1 MQPLRILSQQLARLA
16 SPDRCVFTPNDLR
29 ALFPQMSPGAF
40 SALLARA
47 ASSGLLGHACRGL
60 YVAPNVLPNDGRA
73 LFRFAAR
80 LRAHQFN
87 YISLETVLSDAGVI
101 SQIPINTVFIMS
113 SGRSNRISCGPWGAI
128 EFVHT
133 EQNPADIASELHYD
147 QECGLW
153 RASVAQALRDM
164 RATKR
169 STDLVNQEL
178 AHELI

>member
-1 MQPLRILSQQLARLA
+1 VQPLRILSQQLARLA
-16 SPDRCVFTPNDLR
+16 SAARCVFTPNDLK

-47 ASSGLLGHACRGL
+47 ASSGVLARVCRGL

-80 LRAHQFN
+80 LRAHEFN

-101 SQIPINTVFIMS
+101 SQMPINTVFIMS
-113 SGRSNRISCGPWGAI
+113 SGRSSRISCGAWGAI

-133 EQNPADIASELHYD
+133 EQDPAEIASELHYD

-153 RASVAQALRDM
+153 RASVVQALRDM

-178 AHELI
+178 AHEFV